1 MQNYSS
7 RYMHRMQIAK
17 LFEASRIPNNLASAK
32 SENCEDSVNEV
43 KLIENKPRY
52 IKYGSF
58 N

>member
-1 MQNYSS
+1 
-7 RYMHRMQIAK
+7 MQIAK
-17 LFEASRIPNNLASAK
+17 LFEASRILNNLASAK